1 MSSPKRENGL
11 SFIIGVSSPSGP
23 LPIRVF
29 SGQRAPLIGSWPQAP
44 QAALLLFVSVA
55 SDAAAP
61 SGASRPPEDR
71 DGHGPKPM
79 EEDMRVFMLKLLLRF
94 SRVPLRLHFRV
105 SITTSDV
112 PTERI
117 VRRKALAILLR
128 VRWTLAICRAPPV

>member
-1 MSSPKRENGL
+1 MSGSERKNGL
-11 SFIIGVSSPSGP
+11 SFIIGASSPSGP

-29 SGQRAPLIGSWPQAP
+29 SGQRAPLIGSWPQA
-44 QAALLLFVSVA
+44 ALLLFVSVA
-55 SDAAAP
+55 SDAAAS
-61 SGASRPPEDR
+61 SGANRSPEDR
-71 DGHGPKPM
+71 DGRGPKPM
-79 EEDMRVFMLKLLLRF
+79 EEDMRVLMMKLLLRF